1 MSDESRDSGGWS
13 GGGERGRGSDRGKG
27 SGGAGGSDNDEAIAF
42 GRKFGLGCFTFVI
55 GFFSGGMVAVLVG
68 RVIESLRRSPSCE
81 GLPVCNWY
89 VYVGI
94 GGLIGALTL
103 PALVLN
109 RLRRR

>member
-13 GGGERGRGSDRGKG
+13 GGGKGEGDRGQG
-27 SGGAGGSDNDEAIAF
+27 SRENEEAIAF
-42 GRKFGLGCFTFVI
+42 GRKVGLGCFTFVI
-55 GFFSGGMVAVLVG
+55 GFFSGGMVAVLLG
-68 RVIESLRRSPSCE
+68 RMIEMLRRSPSCE

-94 GGLIGALTL
+94 GGVIGALSL
-103 PALVLN
+103 PVLVLS